1 MEIYEILNKIDDE
14 SSKNKKIQI
23 LMDNDSVGLRTL
35 MRINFDPDLLLYV
48 NDTEWNPNTTG
59 NYKTLS
65 DNVKFLAPLAKKT
78 TNRQRATESFKSLL
92 EALHP
97 IEAQYLLD
105 AKNKKL
111 KIRGLTLRL
120 AEEIWGKRIFN

>member
-1 MEIYEILNKIDDE
+1 MELYEILNTIDE
-14 SSKNKKIQI
+14 EPSKNKKIQI

-35 MRINFDPDLLLYV
+35 MRINFDPDLVLYA
-48 NDTEWNPNTTG
+48 DDIDWNPNTTG
-59 NYKTLS
+59 NYKKLS
-65 DNVKFLAPLAKKT
+65 DNVKFLVPLAKKSID
-78 TNRQRATESFKSLL
+78 RKRATESFKSLL